1 MTATARLTC
10 SSSERLAP
18 ALQITHRF
26 VGTEPLCPLTRNY
39 NQRMKSLLEA
49 PGDAPPIEVVE
60 LARIEKMVDPCRP
73 PECARTLSTAQLAGG
88 RGAGTAGDPLFSDA
102 TGGKRTSNRLIFMPL
117 TKDFPLWK

>member
-1 MTATARLTC
+1 MVDDCHSQIDLQLFR
-10 SSSERLAP
+10 ERTAP
-18 ALQITHRF
+18 ALQITQRF

-73 PECARTLSTAQLAGG
+73 PECANSI
-88 RGAGTAGDPLFSDA
+88 DSA
-102 TGGKRTSNRLIFMPL
+102 TGRRSRRWCRRGPSLF
-117 TKDFPLWK
+117 

>member
-10 SSSERLAP
+10 SSSATRLAP

-49 PGDAPPIEVVE
+49 PAT
-60 LARIEKMVDPCRP
+60 RRP
-73 PECARTLSTAQLAGG
+73 L
-88 RGAGTAGDPLFSDA
+88 
-102 TGGKRTSNRLIFMPL
+102 K
-117 TKDFPLWK
+117 

>member
-1 MTATARLTC
+1 CHSQIDLQLFR
-10 SSSERLAP
+10 ERLAP

-60 LARIEKMVDPCRP
+60 LARIEKNGGPVSASRVRELYRQRNWQAVAALVP
-73 PECARTLSTAQLAGG
+73 PGTLSFLMQLAESEHQ
-88 RGAGTAGDPLFSDA
+88 TA
-102 TGGKRTSNRLIFMPL
+102 
-117 TKDFPLWK
+117 